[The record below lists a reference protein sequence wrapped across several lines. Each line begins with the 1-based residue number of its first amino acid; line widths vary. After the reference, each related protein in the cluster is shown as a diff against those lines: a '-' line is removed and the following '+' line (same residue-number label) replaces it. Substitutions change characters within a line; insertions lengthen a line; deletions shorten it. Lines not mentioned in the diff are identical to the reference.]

1 MNDGS
6 NKFRRP
12 ASLTGSRSENA
23 QVETPAAA
31 TRTIVLVNELNGVFG
46 GLLGRGGYRIRKA
59 IDVTSWSAQ
68 WSVGDVREKARGATD
83 Q

>member
-1 MNDGS
+1 
-6 NKFRRP
+6 
-12 ASLTGSRSENA
+12 
-23 QVETPAAA
+23 
-31 TRTIVLVNELNGVFG
+31 VLVNELNGVFG